1 MSGIQR
7 LASYQNG
14 IQRIRENWPDFLKR
28 RAERLAPTQQGRVV
42 VERGAEMII
51 EDLLTYVL
59 DWKRSDLSYQLN
71 NADMIVSDK
80 GIKRLVIEA
89 KRPGLLIKNPRE
101 VEKALDQARRYADE
115 QKIPIIAICDGMML
129 YAADI
134 KNGGLKDRA
143 YISLEDPKAP
153 DILWWLSV
161 DGIYRTHDDDSNQD
175 QRRLPS
181 SHKTILPP
189 ADDKADILLHAKYNL
204 PARCFAY
211 VPDASA
217 PGGWKLPYRLVD
229 GAVDVRRLP
238 AAIRSVVSNYR
249 GTRLKSVPEGAIPDV
264 LVRLALAARHLGCLP
279 YQGGQTSQTYHD
291 LEMVLAQLGRLE
303 EVKSAP

>member
-1 MSGIQR
+1 MSGIKR

-14 IQRIRENWPDFLKR
+14 IRRIQENWPLFLRK

-51 EDLLTYVL
+51 EDLLTHVL
-59 DWKRSDLSYQLN
+59 DWKTSDLSYQLN

-89 KRPGLLIKNPRE
+89 KRPGLLIKNQKE
-101 VEKALDQARRYADE
+101 IEKALDQARRYADE
-115 QKIPIIAICDGMML
+115 QKIPVIAICDGMML

-143 YISLEDPKAP
+143 YISLEDRKAP

-161 DGIYRTHDDDSNQD
+161 DGIYRAHDDDSNKD
-175 QRRLPS
+175 KRTLPGGLETTLS
-181 SHKTILPP
+181 L
-189 ADDKADILLHAKYNL
+189 ANDKADILLQPKYKL

-211 VPDASA
+211 APDATA
-217 PGGWKLPYRLVD
+217 PGSWKLPYKLAD
-229 GAVDVRRLP
+229 GSIDIKRLP

-249 GTRLKSVPEGAIPDV
+249 GARLKSVPEAAIPDV

-279 YQGGQTSQTYHD
+279 YQGGQPPQTYHD
-291 LEMVLAQLGRLE
+291 LEMVLVQLGRLE